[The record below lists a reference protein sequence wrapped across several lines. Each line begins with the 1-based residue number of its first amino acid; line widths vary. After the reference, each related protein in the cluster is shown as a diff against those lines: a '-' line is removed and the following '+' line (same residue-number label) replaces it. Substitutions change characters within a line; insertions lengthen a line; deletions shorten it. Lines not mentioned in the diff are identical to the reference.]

1 MDKKWY
7 SYVDIYDVVPDG
19 RNSKDHDIG
28 VLCESM
34 IRFGFTQPVLIN
46 DADNKILAGHGRIK
60 ALQQLHSQGY
70 EAPKRIDVTKDTGD
84 DKIEYWSVPCHYIN
98 INDKAEAEA
107 YLIADNR
114 LTEIGGWLDDKLVDS
129 LQNILEETGSLDGI
143 GWDLEDLDD
152 LASITDEPLEVEED
166 VVKLKI
172 GKYKAEVS
180 KTAYDQWLIMV
191 QKQVG
196 KEKEDIVQWIVE
208 QLQIEIV

>member
-7 SYVDIYDVVPDG
+7 SYVDIYDVVPDE

-70 EAPKRIDVTKDTGD
+70 EAPKRIDVTKDIGD

-129 LQNILEETGSLDGI
+129 LQNILEEKGSLDGI

>member
-7 SYVDIYDVVPDG
+7 SYVDIYDVVPDE

-152 LASITDEPLEVEED
+152 LASITDEPIEVEED

>member
-7 SYVDIYDVVPDG
+7 SYVDIYDVVPDE

-152 LASITDEPLEVEED
+152 LASITDEPINVEED

-196 KEKEDIVQWIVE
+196 KDKEDIVQWIVE

>member
-1 MDKKWY
+1 
-7 SYVDIYDVVPDG
+7 
-19 RNSKDHDIG
+19 
-28 VLCESM
+28 M

-114 LTEIGGWLDDKLVDS
+114 LTEIGGWLDDKLIDS

-152 LASITDEPLEVEED
+152 LASITDEPIEVEED

>member
-7 SYVDIYDVVPDG
+7 SYVDIYDVVPDE

-46 DADNKILAGHGRIK
+46 NADNKILAGHGRIK

-152 LASITDEPLEVEED
+152 LAAITDEPIEVEED

>member
-7 SYVDIYDVVPDG
+7 SYVDIYDVVPDE

-70 EAPKRIDVTKDTGD
+70 EAPKRIDVTKDIGD

-152 LASITDEPLEVEED
+152 LASITDEPINVEED

>member
-7 SYVDIYDVVPDG
+7 SYVDIYDVVPDE

-129 LQNILEETGSLDGI
+129 LQNILEETSSLDGI

>member
-7 SYVDIYDVVPDG
+7 SYVDIYDVFPDE

-46 DADNKILAGHGRIK
+46 EADNKILAGHGRIK

-152 LASITDEPLEVEED
+152 LASITDEPIEVEED

>member
-7 SYVDIYDVVPDG
+7 SYVDIYDVVPDE

>member
-7 SYVDIYDVVPDG
+7 SYVDIYDVVPDE

-70 EAPKRIDVTKDTGD
+70 EAPKRIDVTKDIGD

-152 LASITDEPLEVEED
+152 LAAITDEPIEVEED

>member
-1 MDKKWY
+1 M
-7 SYVDIYDVVPDG
+7 
-19 RNSKDHDIG
+19 
-28 VLCESM
+28 
-34 IRFGFTQPVLIN
+34 
-46 DADNKILAGHGRIK
+46 
-60 ALQQLHSQGY
+60 
-70 EAPKRIDVTKDTGD
+70 
-84 DKIEYWSVPCHYIN
+84 
-98 INDKAEAEA
+98 
-107 YLIADNR
+107 
-114 LTEIGGWLDDKLVDS
+114 TEIGGWLDDKLVDS

-152 LASITDEPLEVEED
+152 LAAITDEPIEVEED